1 MAPRQI
7 GHYEIRTLLGR
18 GGIGEVYGAFDT
30 ELEREVAI
38 KTLRP
43 ELSLDK
49 AFLERFRAE
58 ATSLARLNHPN
69 ITTLYALFRDGETQ
83 CMVMELVT
91 GQTLE
96 TILQRL
102 GRFPVRDSLAI
113 VIQAVMGLRYAHK
126 MGVIHRDI
134 KPSNLMLTDS
144 GTLKIMDFGIARIQG
159 SQRLT
164 RQGDVVGTL
173 AYASPEQLRGNE
185 GDGRSDLYSLATVLY
200 EMLSGR
206 LPFNATSDYELIR
219 AQVETVPPP
228 LAPLCGE
235 LDPEVE
241 AALMQAL
248 AKSPEARFDTVE
260 AFGRALGATALLADA
275 TDIVRDGVLQAFV
288 ARELQSTRIAPPH
301 TTIRSSG
308 NLAAAQDFATTGV
321 APLPADAPAS
331 RAPASS
337 AAHSPAPSS
346 LRSSVRSSGHASVPS
361 PAPSPH
367 PSRAPS
373 PPPAGSADRHS
384 RPSRAVVLGGAAV
397 GAAGVA
403 GVVAWVLLREP
414 EPPPPPPVAVTAP
427 VPQRP
432 AQESPVDET
441 PVNLPPISLVPA
453 PAPAPAPANPAAIPP
468 APSAPAV
475 AVPAPQQ
482 GRPDLEGNVAQVLDS
497 GALIVGGKIVNLFS
511 IVGEDGKPARAMQR
525 YLKDQGNRLQCF
537 ARGKAFQCF
546 ASGEDVGEHAL
557 RSGWARTRSGA
568 PAHYSAAEQEARRAR
583 IGVWAT

>member
-260 AFGRALGATALLADA
+260 GFGRALGATALLADA

-288 ARELQSTRIAPPH
+288 ARELQATRVAPPH

-453 PAPAPAPANPAAIPP
+453 PAPAPANPAAIPP

-482 GRPDLEGNVAQVLDS
+482 SRPDLEGNVAQVLDS